1 MLLPCWPTVPL
12 HLQTLIQGRPTA
24 VEKQQM
30 LSRRL
35 GKKKKSMRFR
45 CICPWPYLCLGV
57 ENEVLF
63 RLLLYPTQSHTV
75 QLPNLVQSYTHTILR
90 TKEYYLMLLVCSL
103 VSLPLSCVCAC
114 KFSCFMS
121 LWQVWH
127 SWGKKTSKNK
137 TNSKAKSNFL
147 NSYWHTAK
155 VIIHWLFSREFAK
168 NSVQTRASYVHP
180 IPNDVLSMLP
190 VRRIHPQ
197 LRSARVIFASC
208 VAPPEETLSRKID
221 LSMELSCNS
230 RCA

>member
-1 MLLPCWPTVPL
+1 MHMSMAIFVSGCGKWSSF
-12 HLQTLIQGRPTA
+12 QTLVVPYTVTYGA
-24 VEKQQM
+24 VAQPCSE
-30 LSRRL
+30 L
-35 GKKKKSMRFR
+35 
-45 CICPWPYLCLGV
+45 
-57 ENEVLF
+57 
-63 RLLLYPTQSHTV
+63 H
-75 QLPNLVQSYTHTILR
+75 THTILR

-147 NSYWHTAK
+147 NSYWHTAN